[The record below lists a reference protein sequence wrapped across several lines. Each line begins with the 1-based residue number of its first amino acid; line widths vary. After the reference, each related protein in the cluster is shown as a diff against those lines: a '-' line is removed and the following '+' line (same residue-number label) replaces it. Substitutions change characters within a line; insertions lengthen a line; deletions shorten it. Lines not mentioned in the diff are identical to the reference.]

1 MWIRFFLL
9 GLLLFALASTAGAAS
24 VALEL
29 NDHSAQAGFRQ
40 TLPGQGYG
48 DSLVGARLLYN
59 ENRDVVLGGIYGGVT
74 GSPGNVGGLTFG
86 VMLALN
92 LADLPHG
99 NELIAAGVG
108 LEARYLPPQL
118 MGVGLDTHLTYGP
131 DIFTFGDADNYLE
144 SGLGLSYQVLP
155 NARLTLGYQHIR
167 ASLGK
172 HHSYRLDNTL
182 RLGVVLDF

>member
-1 MWIRFFLL
+1 MRIRVCLL
-9 GLLLFALASTAGAAS
+9 GLLFFTLASTAGAAS
-24 VALEL
+24 VSLEL

-48 DSLVGARLLYN
+48 NSLVGARMLYN
-59 ENRDVVLGGIYGGVT
+59 EDRDVVLGGIYAGVT

-92 LADLPHG
+92 LADLPHS
-99 NELIAAGVG
+99 NELIAAGIG

-118 MGVGLDTHLTYGP
+118 MGVGVDARLTYGP

-167 ASLGK
+167 AGLEN
-172 HHSYRLDNTL
+172 HHSYRLDDTI
-182 RLGVVLDF
+182 RVGVTLDF